1 MIMCKDFLKRNT
13 FESYSEFYLM
23 LAVAKECYRL
33 GTHLDMTGMIIE
45 RDIAPKNMVNYF
57 KVLVN
62 MGAIVGEG
70 IEKDSVKYESD
81 LDMDTS
87 CFTELSDKG
96 KLFYEEE
103 DCFLWSYE
111 IASKLYSEFSLTM
124 LHSMKMGN
132 ILMHLTACYLVNV
145 YLGYLPCK
153 PFKISITDRQKVIST
168 YIYINLVSC
177 SKSFKFFK
185 DNVILDLD
193 FADFVVD
200 LDYSIFMNNGI
211 MANRNKLWSIS
222 EKKEFLKKEGLVEG
236 AICIKWERRGMCESN
251 PIGRIIGCNLV
262 RVEEIGN
269 NYVTLTDIYLVKT
282 KEELLDDYYDIP
294 EDKRVMFKD
303 LLDFNVN
310 LYLENIPITSLG
322 VKNYISTE
330 ETLFLNRLDPLEL
343 VTKKITIDGN
353 TSQVEMTEINA
364 IYWLLCQFEVEF
376 DRDMYKSMYS
386 PEEELLWDMYN

>member
-1 MIMCKDFLKRNT
+1 
-13 FESYSEFYLM
+13 
-23 LAVAKECYRL
+23 
-33 GTHLDMTGMIIE
+33 
-45 RDIAPKNMVNYF
+45 
-57 KVLVN
+57 
-62 MGAIVGEG
+62 
-70 IEKDSVKYESD
+70 
-81 LDMDTS
+81 
-87 CFTELSDKG
+87 
-96 KLFYEEE
+96 
-103 DCFLWSYE
+103 
-111 IASKLYSEFSLTM
+111 
-124 LHSMKMGN
+124 
-132 ILMHLTACYLVNV
+132 
-145 YLGYLPCK
+145 
-153 PFKISITDRQKVIST
+153 
-168 YIYINLVSC
+168 
-177 SKSFKFFK
+177 
-185 DNVILDLD
+185 
-193 FADFVVD
+193 
-200 LDYSIFMNNGI
+200 
-211 MANRNKLWSIS
+211 
-222 EKKEFLKKEGLVEG
+222 
-236 AICIKWERRGMCESN
+236 MCESN